1 MVIFIIV
8 VFFILMLMGIP
19 IAFVLGLTPFIYWI
33 IEGGVPSIIFPQRMF
48 SGSSSFV
55 LMAIPFFVLAG
66 NLMSYGG
73 VTKRIIAFTQA
84 IVGNIS
90 GGLGVV
96 NVVSSML
103 FGGISGSANAD
114 VAALGTAL
122 IPEMVNEGYDVEF
135 STAIT
140 VTSAT
145 VGPIIP
151 PSISMVIYGSLANVS
166 IGALFLGGI
175 IPGILIGLFLII
187 LVLIKSSFSHYPRT
201 GKFSFKLIKSTF
213 KDAILALVMPILIV
227 GGILSG
233 AFTPTEASAVAVVYA
248 FVVGCFIYKGFKIKD
263 LFKIVVKSVVVSA
276 SILIIISFTCVIGW
290 IIAEVRIPQLLGE
303 WLLSITDNKYL
314 ILMFIN
320 LILLLMGTTLDPS
333 AGLILFTPILI
344 PIAKLVGINP
354 IHLGVIMVLNLTIGL
369 TTPPVGTCLYI
380 GSTISKLPVQKLFV
394 AMIPYLI
401 SNIIVLLLITY
412 LPQLVLFLALKI

>member
-33 IEGGVPSIIFPQRMF
+33 IEGGIPSIIFPQRMF

-175 IPGILIGLFLII
+175 IPGILIGLFLIV

-248 FVVGCFIYKGFKIKD
+248 FIVGCFIFKGFKIKD
-263 LFKIVVKSVVVSA
+263 LFEIVVKSVVVSA

-412 LPQLVLFLALKI
+412 MPQLVLFLALKI

>member
-1 MVIFIIV
+1 MIIFIIV
-8 VFFILMLMGIP
+8 VFLILMLMGIP

-33 IEGGVPSIIFPQRMF
+33 IEGGIPSIIFPQRMF

-84 IVGNIS
+84 IVGNIR

-96 NVVSSML
+96 NVGSSML

-122 IPEMVNEGYDVEF
+122 IPEMVNEGYDLEF

-151 PSISMVIYGSLANVS
+151 PSISLVIYGSLANVS

-175 IPGILIGLFLII
+175 IPGILIGIFLIV
-187 LVLIKSSFSHYPRT
+187 LVMIKASISNYPRT
-201 GKFSFKLIKSTF
+201 GNFSFRIIRKTF
-213 KDAILALVMPILIV
+213 KDALLALGMPLLIV

-233 AFTPTEASAVAVVYA
+233 AFTPTEASAIAVVYA
-248 FVVGCFIYKGFKIKD
+248 FVVGCFIFKGFKLKD
-263 LFKIVVKSVVVSA
+263 LFGIIVKSVVVSA
-276 SILIIISFTCVIGW
+276 SILIIIAFTSVIGW

-314 ILMFIN
+314 ILIFIN

-412 LPQLVLFLALKI
+412 IPQLVLFLATKI

>member
-33 IEGGVPSIIFPQRMF
+33 IEGGIPSIIFPQRMF

-96 NVVSSML
+96 NVISSML

-175 IPGILIGLFLII
+175 IPGILIGLFLIV

-248 FVVGCFIYKGFKIKD
+248 FIVGCFIFKGFKIKD
-263 LFKIVVKSVVVSA
+263 LFEIVVKSVVVSA

-412 LPQLVLFLALKI
+412 MPQLVLFLALKI

>member
-175 IPGILIGLFLII
+175 IPGILIGLFLIV

>member
-201 GKFSFKLIKSTF
+201 GRFSFKLIKSTF

-248 FVVGCFIYKGFKIKD
+248 FIVGCFIFKGFKIKD
-263 LFKIVVKSVVVSA
+263 LFEIVVKSVVVSA

-412 LPQLVLFLALKI
+412 MPQLVLFLALKI

>member
-1 MVIFIIV
+1 
-8 VFFILMLMGIP
+8 
-19 IAFVLGLTPFIYWI
+19 
-33 IEGGVPSIIFPQRMF
+33 
-48 SGSSSFV
+48 
-55 LMAIPFFVLAG
+55 
-66 NLMSYGG
+66 MSYGG

-84 IVGNIS
+84 IVGNIR

-96 NVVSSML
+96 NVGSSML

-122 IPEMVNEGYDVEF
+122 IPEMVNEGYDLEF

-151 PSISMVIYGSLANVS
+151 PSISLVIYGSLANVS

-175 IPGILIGLFLII
+175 IPGILIGIFLIV
-187 LVLIKSSFSHYPRT
+187 LVMIKASISNYPRT
-201 GKFSFKLIKSTF
+201 GNFSFRIIRKTF
-213 KDAILALVMPILIV
+213 KDALLALGMPLLIV

-233 AFTPTEASAVAVVYA
+233 AFTPTEASAIAVVYA
-248 FVVGCFIYKGFKIKD
+248 FVVGCFIFKGFKLKD
-263 LFKIVVKSVVVSA
+263 LFGIIVKSVVVSA
-276 SILIIISFTCVIGW
+276 SILIIIAFTSVIGW

-314 ILMFIN
+314 ILIFIN

-412 LPQLVLFLALKI
+412 IPQLVLFLATKI

>member
-201 GKFSFKLIKSTF
+201 GRFSFKLIKSTF

>member
-380 GSTISKLPVQKLFV
+380 GSTISRLPVQKLFV